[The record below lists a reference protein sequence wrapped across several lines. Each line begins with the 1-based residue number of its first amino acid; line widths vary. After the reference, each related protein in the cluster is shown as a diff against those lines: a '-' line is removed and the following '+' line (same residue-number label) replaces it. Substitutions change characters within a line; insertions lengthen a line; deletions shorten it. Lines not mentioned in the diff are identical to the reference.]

1 MVKVKEIMKKY
12 VITVD
17 PEITVS
23 NVAKI
28 MTNNRIGSVII
39 MKGQKP
45 MGIITDDDIVSVI
58 ARGLDPKKIKISSI
72 KGKRRF
78 ITVSPEDDMLKVTRK
93 MIKSGI
99 KRIPVV
105 KNGKLQGIV
114 SDKEILTVSPE
125 LINVLSEK
133 LKARI
138 ALVAEPNQE
147 ISGICEK
154 CEAYSDNLR
163 HTNGRWWC
171 EDCRESG

>member
-45 MGIITDDDIVSVI
+45 VGIITDDDIVGIV
-58 ARGLDPKKIKISSI
+58 AKGKDPKKVKINSI
-72 KGKRRF
+72 KSRKRF

-93 MIKSGI
+93 MIKSGV

-105 KNGKLQGIV
+105 KGGKLLGIV

-125 LINVLSEK
+125 LIGVLSEK

-138 ALVAEPNQE
+138 ALVAEPDQE
-147 ISGICEK
+147 ISGLCER
-154 CEAYSDNLR
+154 CEAHSDNLR
-163 HTNGRWWC
+163 HVGGRWWC
-171 EDCRESG
+171 EDCREAL